1 MQLNSLFTIRRII
14 LLLTTGVLC
23 MIGEN
28 VIQHSLTKYNIP
40 FVGWILAIREYHQ
53 AHAAYSR
60 SIGQA
65 LPTWQRYYATQTA
78 YDHTQIG
85 FLSTLALL
93 AVCLIVINRL
103 WRRNGP

>member
-1 MQLNSLFTIRRII
+1 MRPKQFFITDRFTFLAIAG
-14 LLLTTGVLC
+14 LLCLIGV
-23 MIGEN
+23 E
-28 VIQHSLTKYNIP
+28 VTQHSLTKYNIP
-40 FVGWILAIREYHQ
+40 FVGWILAVGEYRHANAAFWQ
-53 AHAAYSR
+53 ASDQGVHE
-60 SIGQA
+60 
-65 LPTWQRYYATQTA
+65 WQVYYATQTA

>member
-1 MQLNSLFTIRRII
+1 MELKSLFTIQRF
-14 LLLTTGVLC
+14 LLLTTGLLC
-23 MIGEN
+23 MIGVN

-40 FVGWILAIREYHQ
+40 FVGWILAVREYHH
-53 AHAAYSR
+53 AHAAYSQ
-60 SIGQA
+60 SIGEA

-85 FLSTLALL
+85 FLSTLAFF

-103 WRRNGP
+103 RRRNGP